1 MGYVYDV
8 QANNE
13 GFISLFLD
21 ISDIRLIGPSRNI
34 GRVEAFYDDTWIPI
48 CRRGT
53 ADDAVEWNDA
63 ASYLACKHLG
73 FEGGV
78 AYNEYGDNLGLS
90 SSVPNRVHDFEC
102 ENGRS
107 VTVGY

>member
-1 MGYVYDV
+1 MWYVYDV
-8 QANNE
+8 QANNQ

-34 GRVEAFYDDTWIPI
+34 GRVETLYDNTWIPI
-48 CRRGT
+48 CGCGT
-53 ADDAVEWNDA
+53 ADDSVEWNDA
-63 ASYLACKHLG
+63 ASDLACKHLG

-90 SSVPNRVHDFEC
+90 SYVPNRVIVVEC
-102 ENGRS
+102 ETGKS
-107 VTVGY
+107 VTVRY